1 VRRDSNGSTMPL
13 VRRSAGSLIGAL
25 ALGALAAGCSSNLT
39 ESSPSGSG
47 SSFKDRMNA
56 LFFGASARPEASG
69 QAGPM
74 PSADLDCPGIDIR
87 TGAATYSVGP
97 PGVADVNPTT
107 LRYQADI
114 AKTARECSVAAGSM
128 TIKVGVQGRIIL
140 GPTGG
145 PGQIDVP
152 MRLAVVQEGVEP
164 RTIWTKFYRV
174 PVTVPPGQTSVP
186 FVQIE
191 ENMTFP
197 MPKPAELDAYVIY
210 VGFDPT
216 ADKSTP
222 SDKKKSHKKPV

>member
-1 VRRDSNGSTMPL
+1 MPL
-13 VRRSAGSLIGAL
+13 VRRSERVLIGAL
-25 ALGALAAGCSSNLT
+25 VLGALAAGCSSNLI
-39 ESSPSGSG
+39 ESSPSGSD

-56 LFFGASARPEASG
+56 LFFGASAKPETTA

-74 PSADLDCPGIDIR
+74 PSPDLDCPEIDIR

-97 PGVADVNPTT
+97 TGTTDVNPTN

-114 AKTARECSVAAGSM
+114 AKTARECSVAGGSV

-164 RTIWTKFYRV
+164 KTIWTKFYRV
-174 PVTVPPGQTSVP
+174 PVTVPPGQTNVP

-191 ENMTFP
+191 ENITFP
-197 MPKPAELDAYVIY
+197 MPKRAEYDAYVIY

-222 SDKKKSHKKPV
+222 PDKKKSHKKPV

>member
-1 VRRDSNGSTMPL
+1 MPL
-13 VRRSAGSLIGAL
+13 VRRSTRGLFGAL
-25 ALGALAAGCSSNLT
+25 ALGALAAGCSSNLIG
-39 ESSPSGSG
+39 SSPSGND

-56 LFFGASARPEASG
+56 LFFGASSKTDGSAPLA
-69 QAGPM
+69 AT

-97 PGVADVNPTT
+97 PGTADVTPTT

-114 AKTARECSVAAGSM
+114 AKTARECSIAAGSM
-128 TIKVGVQGRIIL
+128 TIKVGVQGRVIL

-145 PGQIDVP
+145 PGEIDVP
-152 MRLAVVQEGVEP
+152 MRLALVQEGVEP
-164 RTIWTKFYRV
+164 KTIWTKFYRV
-174 PVTVPPGQTSVP
+174 PVTVPSGETNVP

-197 MPKPAELDAYVIY
+197 VPKQAELDAYVIY

-222 SDKKKSHKKPV
+222 PEKKKSHKKPA

>member
-1 VRRDSNGSTMPL
+1 MPL
-13 VRRSAGSLIGAL
+13 RRSERGLFGAL
-25 ALGALAAGCSSNLT
+25 VLSALAAGCSSSLI
-39 ESSPSGSG
+39 ESTPPSGSD

-56 LFFGASARPEASG
+56 LFFGASAKTHTPADPG
-69 QAGPM
+69 AI
-74 PSADLDCPGIDIR
+74 PSADIDCPGIDIR

-97 PGVADVNPTT
+97 QGTADATPTT

-114 AKTARECSVAAGSM
+114 AKTARECSVSAGSM
-128 TIKVGVQGRIIL
+128 TIKVGVQGRLIL

-145 PGQIDVP
+145 PGQVDVP
-152 MRLAVVQEGVEP
+152 IRLALVQEGVEP
-164 RTIWTKFYRV
+164 KTIWTKFYRV
-174 PVTVPPGQTSVP
+174 GVTVPPGQTSVP

-216 ADKSTP
+216 ADKAIP
-222 SDKKKSHKKPV
+222 PDKKKSHKKPV

>member
-1 VRRDSNGSTMPL
+1 MPL
-13 VRRSAGSLIGAL
+13 WRSERGLFGAL
-25 ALGALAAGCSSNLT
+25 ALSVLAAGCSSSFMG
-39 ESSPSGSG
+39 SSPSGG
-47 SSFKDRMNA
+47 DSSFKDRMNA
-56 LFFGASARPEASG
+56 LFFGASAKTDMPAEPGGMAST
-69 QAGPM
+69 
-74 PSADLDCPGIDIR
+74 DIDCPGIDIR

-97 PGVADVNPTT
+97 QGTADVTPTT

-114 AKTARECSVAAGSM
+114 AKTARECSVSAGSL
-128 TIKVGVQGRIIL
+128 TIKVGIQGRLIL

-152 MRLAVVQEGVEP
+152 MRLALVQEGVEP
-164 RTIWTKFYRV
+164 KTIWTKFYRV
-174 PVTVPPGQTSVP
+174 PVAVPPGQTNVP

-216 ADKSTP
+216 ADKATP
-222 SDKKKSHKKPV
+222 PDKKKSHKKPV

>member
-1 VRRDSNGSTMPL
+1 MPL
-13 VRRSAGSLIGAL
+13 VRRSERGLIGAL
-25 ALGALAAGCSSNLT
+25 ALGALVAGCSSNLMDA
-39 ESSPSGSG
+39 SPSGSD

-56 LFFGASARPEASG
+56 LFFGGAARTETSA

-97 PGVADVNPTT
+97 PGTAEVTPTT

-114 AKTARECSVAAGSM
+114 AKTARECSVAGGSM

-164 RTIWTKFYRV
+164 KTIWTKFYRV
-174 PVTVPPGQTSVP
+174 SVTVPPGQTNVP

-191 ENMTFP
+191 ENLTFP

-222 SDKKKSHKKPV
+222 PDKKKSHKKPV